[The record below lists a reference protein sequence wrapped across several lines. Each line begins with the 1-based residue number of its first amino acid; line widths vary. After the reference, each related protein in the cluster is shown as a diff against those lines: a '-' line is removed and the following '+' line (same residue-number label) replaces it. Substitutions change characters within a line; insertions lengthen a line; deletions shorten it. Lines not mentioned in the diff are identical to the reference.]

1 MTNPDHSAVL
11 LFLIS
16 GCLVSFG
23 RGQGKQEKAPA
34 AKRKGQAAMSEER
47 TGCGLDLER
56 REPSASTT
64 EAVTWEAT
72 LGAER
77 TRGVYTEAL
86 AHVFD
91 FWAGLVCWF
100 KNCDKGE
107 PRELAGEL
115 YTAAVGCVAVVS
127 VRTTA

>member
-1 MTNPDHSAVL
+1 
-11 LFLIS
+11 
-16 GCLVSFG
+16 
-23 RGQGKQEKAPA
+23 
-34 AKRKGQAAMSEER
+34 MSEER
-47 TGCGLDLER
+47 TDCGLALER
-56 REPSASTT
+56 REPSASAT
-64 EAVTWEAT
+64 EAVAWEAT

-91 FWAGLVCWF
+91 FRAGLVCWF

-115 YTAAVGCVAVVS
+115 NTAAVGCVAVVS

>member
-1 MTNPDHSAVL
+1 MINADHSVVL

-16 GCLVSFG
+16 NCPGIFRV
-23 RGQGKQEKAPA
+23 RQEKQEKAPA

-47 TGCGLDLER
+47 TDCGLSLER

-64 EAVTWEAT
+64 EAEAWEAT

-86 AHVFD
+86 AEFLI
-91 FWAGLVCWF
+91 FGPALC
-100 KNCDKGE
+100 
-107 PRELAGEL
+107 
-115 YTAAVGCVAVVS
+115 VGSKTVTKANRGS
-127 VRTTA
+127 

>member
-1 MTNPDHSAVL
+1 M
-11 LFLIS
+11 
-16 GCLVSFG
+16 
-23 RGQGKQEKAPA
+23 
-34 AKRKGQAAMSEER
+34 
-47 TGCGLDLER
+47 GCGPDLER

-64 EAVTWEAT
+64 EAVAWEAT

-77 TRGVYTEAL
+77 TRGACTEAL

-91 FWAGLVCWF
+91 FRAGLMCWL

-115 YTAAVGCVAVVS
+115 YTAAEGFFSFDTKERLARLKKTGSCHEEE
-127 VRTTA
+127 